1 MKSLYTIT
9 AVGLVCA
16 CASTQPSSQLETARS
31 EYQQARSDQMTQLAL
46 DDLYDAQKAL
56 EKAEEVHDR
65 SPGSYKEQSLAYV
78 AARKAK
84 LAQANAGMLHA
95 QQMASHAEQRLREE
109 QQAMLSQTRSEAS
122 ATRQQLERH
131 REALRMTSAELQEQ
145 VQARQEAEERAQAA
159 LESLREVATVREE
172 SRGVVITLDGAVLF
186 TTAQSELLPTAER
199 RLGAVAETLKDYE
212 SDKRLR
218 IEGHTDSR
226 GTEEFNMEL
235 SRERAQSVA
244 DYLAENGIER
254 SRMEIV
260 GMGESKPIAPNDT
273 PEGRAN
279 NRRVEITVLDAS
291 TTGERSPVS
300 GSQGSS
306 SGPGESDQGPS
317 MGSEGIPAEPTPG
330 PEQSPQMDE
339 QSPQMDEQ
347 SPQVDEEEQYDTGQA
362 PQP

>member
-9 AVGLVCA
+9 ALGLVCA
-16 CASTQPSSQLETARS
+16 CASTQPSSQLKTARS
-31 EYQQARSDQMTQLAL
+31 EYQAARNDQVTQLAL
-46 DDLYDAQKAL
+46 DDLYSAQQAL

-65 SPGSYKEQSLAYV
+65 SPGSYQEQSLAYV

-84 LAQANAGMLHA
+84 LARANAGVVHA

-109 QQAMLSQTRSEAS
+109 QQAMLNQSRDEAA

-131 REALRMTSAELQEQ
+131 REALRTTSAELQEQ
-145 VQARQEAEERAQAA
+145 VQARQDAEERAQAA

-172 SRGVVITLDGAVLF
+172 ARGVVITLDGAVLF

-199 RLGAVAETLKDYE
+199 RLATVAATLKDYE
-212 SDKRLR
+212 QNKRLR

-226 GTEEFNMEL
+226 GTEEFNMQL

-244 DYLAENGIER
+244 DHLAENGVDR

-260 GMGESKPIAPNDT
+260 GMGESRPIASNDT

-291 TTGERSPVS
+291 ATGEASPGSPSS
-300 GSQGSS
+300 GSEGSP
-306 SGPGESDQGPS
+306 SGSGEPDRDPT
-317 MGSEGIPAEPTPG
+317 GSEGIPQEPTPG
-330 PEQSPQMDE
+330 PGQSQDPDE
-339 QSPQMDEQ
+339 Q
-347 SPQVDEEEQYDTGQA
+347 
-362 PQP
+362 